1 MKIGRNDSCWCG
13 SGKKYKQC
21 HMGFDEKIMQYKMQ
35 GARVPSHS
43 IIKTQKQIEGIRNA
57 SKINT
62 KVLDKVEAYVKE
74 GVSTEEL
81 NQIVHEYTIELGG
94 VPATLGYKGYPKSVC
109 TSINEVVCHGIP
121 SVNQILKNG
130 DIINIDATTIV
141 DGYFGDASR
150 MYMIGEVSEE
160 KQALVRVAKEC
171 LEIGLNE
178 VKPWGFLG
186 DIGEVIHEHATKN
199 GYTIVRQIGGHGVG
213 LAFHEDPWV
222 SHIGF
227 RGTDMLLVPGMIFT
241 IEPMVNMGTADV
253 YEDKEDGWTIYTEDH
268 MPSAQWEYTILVT
281 ETGAEVLS
289 Y

>member
-21 HMGFDEKIMQYKMQ
+21 HMGFDEKITQYKIQ
-35 GARVPSHS
+35 GVRVPSHS

-57 SKINT
+57 SRINT
-62 KVLDKVEAYVKE
+62 NVLDKVESYVKE

-121 SVNQILKNG
+121 SANQILKSG

-150 MYMIGEVSEE
+150 MYMIGEVSKE
-160 KQALVRVAKEC
+160 KEALVRVAKEC
-171 LEIGLNE
+171 LEIGLKE

-186 DIGEVIHEHATKN
+186 DIGEVINEHATKN

-268 MPSAQWEYTILVT
+268 MPSAQWEYTVLVT

>member
-35 GARVPSHS
+35 GVRVPSHS

-62 KVLDKVEAYVKE
+62 KVLDKVEEYVKE

-121 SVNQILKNG
+121 SANQILKNG

>member
-35 GARVPSHS
+35 GVRVPSHS

-62 KVLDKVEAYVKE
+62 KVLDKVEEYVKE

-171 LEIGLNE
+171 LEIGLKE

-241 IEPMVNMGTADV
+241 IEPMVNMGMADV